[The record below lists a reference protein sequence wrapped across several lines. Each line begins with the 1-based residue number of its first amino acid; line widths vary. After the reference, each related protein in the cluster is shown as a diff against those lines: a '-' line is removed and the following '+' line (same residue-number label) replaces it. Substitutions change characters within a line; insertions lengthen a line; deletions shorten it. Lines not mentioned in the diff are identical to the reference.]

1 MKAKTYRISLF
12 YIFFIQCMVWSVFAR
27 DGLVKDAEAAYTQE
41 DYNKAIELY
50 EKTLKDNGASAG
62 IYYNLGNA
70 YYKANQIAPAILNY
84 ERALLLDPGD
94 KDIRF
99 NLQMA
104 REKTVD
110 KIEPVGEFFLVKW
123 IHSLQDRGSADSWAM
138 LGIISFLLLIFC
150 LLLFFFSRWIRM
162 KKVGFYLGM
171 VCLLVVIVANVF
183 AKNQKDEIVNH
194 TYAIVFSSTV
204 TVKSSPDASGT
215 DLFILHEGTKVFIK
229 SSLGNWKEI
238 ELEDGNVGW
247 LPGKDIEI
255 I

>member
-1 MKAKTYRISLF
+1 MKAKTYITIAGVFSV
-12 YIFFIQCMVWSVFAR
+12 FFIQVFAQ
-27 DGLVKDAEAAYTQE
+27 DGLIKEAETAYMQE

-50 EKTLKDNGASAG
+50 EETLKSNGTSAG

-70 YYKANQIAPAILNY
+70 YYRANRIAPAILNY
-84 ERALLLDPGD
+84 ERALLLDPGNG
-94 KDIRF
+94 DIRF

-104 REKTVD
+104 REKTTD

-123 IHSLQDRGSADSWAM
+123 IRSLQNKGNADSWAM
-138 LGIISFLLLIFC
+138 LGIVSFLLLIFC

-162 KKVGFYLGM
+162 KKVGFYLGI
-171 VCLLVVIVANVF
+171 VCLLVVIITNVF

-194 TYAIVFSSTV
+194 THAIVFSSTV